1 LKNILVILFISSIF
15 CQGGKNPWAV
25 FNVSSNANDFYLSNS
40 NISNGT
46 KGFYQFANP
55 ALLPKIKNVNYAM
68 TYNMMSLDRS
78 CQILSVNVPLP
89 PQAGV
94 AISMI
99 RSGTSKIQGRDSF
112 NNNNNM
118 FQNYD
123 MLGMISFGVSFSKYI
138 FGGLNIKASYSN
150 LDNMFGD
157 NNEANYSISSRGIGL
172 DGGFLINYSDL
183 SLGLKVENLKS
194 SKNWDLNLDKGNS
207 YSEQVP
213 IIYKVGSHY
222 KILDF
227 LSIYCAYNNILND
240 YLLNQ
245 FGVEFFTNNIGF
257 GFGISIADES
267 ISPALGFYY
276 SGQLLE
282 LTSFE
287 FSYGINSGRVD
298 EGISHIFTWTF
309 GD

>member
-1 LKNILVILFISSIF
+1 MLISSIF
-15 CQGGKNPWAV
+15 SQGGQNPWAA

-68 TYNMMSLDRS
+68 TYNIMSLDRS

-89 PQAGV
+89 PKAGV

-99 RSGTSKIQGRDSF
+99 RSGTSKIQGKDSF
-112 NNNNNM
+112 NNNNDI
-118 FQNYD
+118 FGNYD
-123 MLGMISFGVSFSKYI
+123 MLGMISFGISFSKYI
-138 FGGLNIKASYSN
+138 SGGLNIKASYSN

-157 NNEANYSISSRGIGL
+157 TNEANYSINSNGIGF
-172 DGGFLINYSDL
+172 DGGFLVNYSRL
-183 SLGLKVENLKS
+183 SLALKAENIKS
-194 SKNWDLNLDKGNS
+194 SKNWDLNLEKGSS
-207 YSEQVP
+207 YSEQIP
-213 IIYKVGSHY
+213 IIYKLGSHY
-222 KILDF
+222 KVLDF
-227 LSIYCAYNNILND
+227 LSIYFAHNNLLSD
-240 YLLNQ
+240 YILNQ

-257 GFGISIADES
+257 GFGISISDES
-267 ISPALGFYY
+267 ISPTLGFYY
-276 SGQLLE
+276 SGQLLD
-282 LTSFE
+282 LASFE